1 MKYSQDCVWEAV
13 GYFIP
18 GLLYAKQQGC
28 HMNLPTCLADVACK
42 IFTDELGSC
51 DADLNNADVIRT
63 ALKELES
70 AYMDI
75 RIMTFGTVEYADIH
89 YKGN

>member
-18 GLLYAKQQGC
+18 GLLYAKRNGC
-28 HMNLPTCLADVACK
+28 HMNLPTCLADVAIK
-42 IFTDELGSC
+42 IFTDEL
-51 DADLNNADVIRT
+51 DKRVEDLENAEVIRT

-70 AYMDI
+70 AF
-75 RIMTFGTVEYADIH
+75 MTFGTVEHADIH